1 MIQDS
6 STRACGDD
14 RWRNVCC
21 SIQLSYR
28 TREGVT
34 RTRTGNPQITC
45 SSSCIRRR
53 RSVLATTID
62 ERLLKP
68 VRGDQSQDSNLLALV
83 SACHVLPPAFASPIP
98 FEGRQGNDRDV
109 YRDRICSPG
118 QHSASQQSHRRQF
131 LTRFVPAKLLS
142 ANIDREAGVEPARN
156 DVIPPAFA
164 TNLRE
169 GPTRF
174 LVETRHV

>member
-1 MIQDS
+1 MEK
-6 STRACGDD
+6 R
-14 RWRNVCC
+14 VCC

-28 TREGVT
+28 TREGMT
-34 RTRTGNPQITC
+34 RIRTGNPQITC
-45 SSSCIRRR
+45 SSFCIRRR

-98 FEGRQGNDRDV
+98 FEGRQENDRDV

-118 QHSASQQSHRRQF
+118 QHSASQQSHPRQL
-131 LTRFVPAKLLS
+131 LTRFLPVNLLS

-156 DVIPPAFA
+156 YVLPPAFA
-164 TNLRE
+164 TNLRRGRQGFWSRRE
-169 GPTRF
+169 HG
-174 LVETRHV
+174 